1 MGKITMNI
9 YVADIGH
16 IKHESGFRY
25 KRLHNG
31 MEIGPEALYPQ
42 NDIKTIKFINKF
54 KHQECK
60 IIVIQFK
67 LKRCLLILSNG
78 KYGYFIS
85 NLHPNGTIVTFTLP
99 FTFDN
104 EYTLLRQVVQCL
116 LGTTQPRLKT
126 IYSCFLKALLMEH
139 QYDGICE
146 RPFNLDIEGTKGT
159 LTYNANGSATIQIK
173 DKKKHIGAD
182 RHPALAFTR
191 LKTGYKNE
199 SHRNATSFVSSH
211 SRP

>member
-1 MGKITMNI
+1 M
-9 YVADIGH
+9 
-16 IKHESGFRY
+16 
-25 KRLHNG
+25 
-31 MEIGPEALYPQ
+31 
-42 NDIKTIKFINKF
+42 FI
-54 KHQECK
+54 
-60 IIVIQFK
+60 
-67 LKRCLLILSNG
+67 ILSNG
-78 KYGYFIS
+78 KYSYFIS

-104 EYTLLRQVVQCL
+104 EYTLLSQVVQCL

-126 IYSCFLKALLMEH
+126 VYSCFLKALLMEL
-139 QYDGICE
+139 QYDDICE
-146 RPFNLDIEGTKGT
+146 KPFNLDIEGT
-159 LTYNANGSATIQIK
+159 NGSATIQIK